1 MNMWKGKDK
10 MFKEFVKKPKH
21 TIDDL
26 LYIIEILRGPNGCP
40 WDREQNHRSIRN
52 NFIEET
58 YEAVEAIDKE
68 DPELLKEELGDVL
81 LQVVFHSRMEQEANV
96 FDFSDV
102 CDEVCKK
109 LILRHPHVFSDFD
122 AKTSDA
128 VLDNWEKIKQKTK
141 GQKLQA
147 DTLLSVPKVFPALIR
162 SEKVQKRAARAGFNY
177 PDIKM
182 AFEDLKSEY
191 DELYEAVLKNDSE
204 SCFEELG
211 DLLFAVVNVSR
222 FLAICPEQSLQAS
235 TEKFI
240 KRFSLV
246 EELAN
251 QKGIDMKNSDIDV
264 LNDLWEEAKKK

>member
-26 LYIIEILRGPNGCP
+26 LYIIEILRGPDGCP

-58 YEAVEAIDKE
+58 YEAVEAIDKD

-147 DTLLSVPKVFPALIR
+147 DALLSVPKVFPALIR
-162 SEKVQKRAARAGFNY
+162 SQKVQKRAARAGFDY
-177 PDIKM
+177 PDM
-182 AFEDLKSEY
+182 RQFRTTTANPVLKS
-191 DELYEAVLKNDSE
+191 
-204 SCFEELG
+204 
-211 DLLFAVVNVSR
+211 
-222 FLAICPEQSLQAS
+222 LAICFLPLLMCQDFSASARNSHFRLRRRDSLKDSRLLKNWQ
-235 TEKFI
+235 TK
-240 KRFSLV
+240 K
-246 EELAN
+246 EL
-251 QKGIDMKNSDIDV
+251 I
-264 LNDLWEEAKKK
+264 